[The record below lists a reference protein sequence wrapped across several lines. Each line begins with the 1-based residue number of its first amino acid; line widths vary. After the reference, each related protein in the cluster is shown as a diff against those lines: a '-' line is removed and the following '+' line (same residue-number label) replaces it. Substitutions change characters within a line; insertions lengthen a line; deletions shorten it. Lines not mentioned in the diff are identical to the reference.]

1 MNSPSGVYFMR
12 ISKDKLLELVNE
24 VILEIAAGTAPPN
37 PVPNPEADRAAKD
50 VSNELNAAEA
60 AIQKALDAMGDYPT
74 EKQKALDDMLN
85 NLKQLAG
92 ETMVAEVQPNPSPLS
107 SDDKYDDLAEV
118 QPNPSPLSSDEDD
131 GGPSEGPPDKKS
143 TLYGE
148 NEELEEEIEL
158 NEEELQ
164 ELIMNE
170 LEALYE

>member
-92 ETMVAEVQPNPSPLS
+92 ETMVAEVQPNPSPFS
-107 SDDKYDDLAEV
+107 SDDEYDDLAEV
-118 QPNPSPLSSDEDD
+118 QPNPSPFSSDEDD
-131 GGPSEGPPDKKS
+131 GGPSEGHSDKKN

>member
-60 AIQKALDAMGDYPT
+60 AIQKALDAMGNYPT

-92 ETMVAEVQPNPSPLS
+92 EPMV
-107 SDDKYDDLAEV
+107 AEV

>member
-92 ETMVAEVQPNPSPLS
+92 ETMVAEVQPNPSPF
-107 SDDKYDDLAEV
+107 
-118 QPNPSPLSSDEDD
+118 SSDEDD
-131 GGPSEGPPDKKS
+131 GGPSEGHSDKKN